1 MNKQIRKRN
10 EKHCHD
16 QTKIQ
21 KKKTR
26 FEKKDWMFSSFNYR
40 KLLPKMENITRMA
53 DHPMFIHGITDK
65 LYRILSIIEQI
76 VL

>member
-21 KKKTR
+21 K
-26 FEKKDWMFSSFNYR
+26 KKDWMFSSFNYR

>member
-1 MNKQIRKRN
+1 MIKQK
-10 EKHCHD
+10 
-16 QTKIQ
+16 TK